1 MPNIP
6 SIKIGDTTY
15 DVKDQVAR
23 DHLVEVGT
31 AEPTPQSM
39 HPDNRLYVKDYG
51 SPADEEAHTYVV
63 ITKEDFEAFA
73 GTLGEKQLIFNQ
85 DGSVSWIN
93 PQS

>member
-31 AEPTPQSM
+31 TTPT

-51 SPADEEAHTYVV
+51 SVADEDAHTYIV

-73 GTLGEKQLIFNQ
+73 GELGTKQLVFNQ

-93 PQS
+93 LQS